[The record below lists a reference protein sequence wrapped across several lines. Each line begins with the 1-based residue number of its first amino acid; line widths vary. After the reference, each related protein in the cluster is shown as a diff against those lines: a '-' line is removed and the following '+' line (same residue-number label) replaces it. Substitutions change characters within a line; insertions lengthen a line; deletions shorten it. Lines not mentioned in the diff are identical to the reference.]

1 MVLASLRAR
10 WAQFLGAFVAVALG
24 VTLMAAMGVGLAASL
39 DPPVRPPVR
48 FAGSPVV
55 VAGQDTLTVA
65 VRRGP
70 GVGRVTKRLA
80 HPHPVDKELLRELH
94 RLGQIRTDSKG
105 SDMPGGEVTGVD
117 AVGVDAPVAAVR
129 AVVAASGTGA
139 RVLTGSD
146 RRLVDPATGR
156 DAEALVAVHSFLG
169 TAGGVAAFVSAF
181 VTASTF
187 AFVVALRRREFGLLR
202 AAGASRGQVRRWVL
216 GEALVVGA
224 VASAAGCAG
233 GAWAA
238 PVLAR
243 VLVDAGVAP
252 AWFTVAE
259 GFPASAW
266 TWWPYQLAF
275 WTGVVVALAG
285 SWSAAR
291 RAGRVSPVAA
301 LRDASLDAG
310 VMPPAR
316 RVAGAALLLGGGG
329 WLVWTLWAAPAELM
343 KRKFYVVEG
352 MVLATAAAALVPL
365 AVRYVDRVVV
375 CLWGAGCGLLGVARR
390 GRARARRSGGRGAG
404 ALAVR
409 LRGAGRG
416 PLGGARGGRAHR
428 SGGREAGALVMRL
441 RGADRGS
448 LGGARRGRARRG
460 IGRGAGALAMRLR
473 GADRGPLEV
482 ARRGRARRSRG
493 RAAGTLVRLALG
505 NMTGA
510 VRRTSAVAAPVLVIV
525 ALAGCLLG
533 SAATVGRAR
542 AEEARARTAA
552 DLVVTGDRLR
562 PVAGG
567 VPGAVV
573 AASAATAVYVR
584 EDGGTALV
592 RSKARAVSDP
602 RAFAAVTRLPVVA
615 GDVRRLDDRS
625 IVVDEEWERHRV
637 GERVDVRLG
646 DGRPVRLRIVAVLAR
661 GAGDNGAYVTS
672 RNVPAAPLDRVDV
685 ALRAGADRAAVV
697 AALRAGT
704 GGEVRSAGEWVAA
717 EYPGVRAQTRLGLL
731 MLLGI
736 CLTYTAISLVS
747 TQFMT
752 AAVRAPEL
760 RSLRLV
766 GASPG
771 QIRVV
776 VGVEAGLAVGV
787 GAVLGLGVAVVGLG
801 GLSLGLARLS
811 AFAGVVVPWGVVGV
825 CVGVCLV
832 VAVGGALAGRPGR
845 ALAGRPNPAPSR

>member
-10 WAQFLGAFVAVALG
+10 WAGFLGAFVAIALG
-24 VTLMAAMGVGLAASL
+24 VALVAAMGVGLAASL
-39 DPPVRPPVR
+39 DPPVRAPVR

-65 VRRGP
+65 VQRGP
-70 GVGRVTKRLA
+70 EVRRVTKRLA
-80 HPHPVDKELLRELH
+80 HPHPVDKELLREL
-94 RLGQIRTDSKG
+94 RLLGHTRTDGRASG
-105 SDMPGGEVTGVD
+105 VVGGETAGVDAVGVD
-117 AVGVDAPVAAVR
+117 AVGVDAPVASVR

-139 RVLTGSD
+139 RVLTGAD
-146 RRLVDPATGR
+146 RRLVDPATER
-156 DAEALVAVHSFLG
+156 DAEALVAVNSFLG

-224 VASAAGCAG
+224 VASAVGCAG

-238 PVLAR
+238 PVLAG
-243 VLVDAGVAP
+243 VLVDVGVAP

-259 GFPASAW
+259 GFSGSTWA
-266 TWWPYQLAF
+266 WWPYQLAF
-275 WTGVVVALAG
+275 WTGLAVALAG

-301 LRDASLDAG
+301 LRDASLDVG

-316 RVAGAALLLGGGG
+316 RVVGAGLLVGGGG
-329 WLVWTLWAAPAELM
+329 WLLWTLWAAPAELM

-352 MVLATAAAALVPL
+352 MVLATAVAALVPL
-365 AVRYVDRVVV
+365 AVRYVDRVAVG
-375 CLWGAGCGLLGVARR
+375 LQGAARGLQGAAR
-390 GRARARRSGGRGAG
+390 GLQSAA
-404 ALAVR
+404 
-409 LRGAGRG
+409 RG
-416 PLGGARGGRAHR
+416 PQGAARVGCARG
-428 SGGREAGALVMRL
+428 
-441 RGADRGS
+441 
-448 LGGARRGRARRG
+448 
-460 IGRGAGALAMRLR
+460 
-473 GADRGPLEV
+473 
-482 ARRGRARRSRG
+482 SRG
-493 RAAGTLVRLALG
+493 RRARTLVRLARA
-505 NMTGA
+505 NMAGA
-510 VRRTSAVAAPVLVIV
+510 VRRTSAVAAPVLVTV

-533 SAATVGRAR
+533 SAATVGRAE
-542 AEEARARTAA
+542 AVEARARTAA
-552 DLVVTGDRLR
+552 DLVVTGDRLK

-592 RSKARAVSDP
+592 RSEARAVSDP

-625 IVVDEEWERHRV
+625 IVVNEEWERRRV
-637 GERVDVRLG
+637 GEWVDVRLG
-646 DGRPVRLRIVAVLAR
+646 DGRPARLRIVAVLAR
-661 GAGDNGAYVTS
+661 GTGDNGAYVTS
-672 RNVPAAPLDRVDV
+672 RNVPVAPFDRMDV
-685 ALRAGADRAAVV
+685 TLRPGADRAAVV
-697 AALRAGT
+697 AALRVAT
-704 GGEVRSAGEWVAA
+704 GGEVRSAGEWLAA
-717 EYPGVRAQTRLGLL
+717 EYPGVRGQTRLGLL

-736 CLTYTAISLVS
+736 CLAYTAISLVS
-747 TQFMT
+747 TQLMS
-752 AAVRAPEL
+752 AGVRGPEL

-787 GAVLGLGVAVVGLG
+787 GAVLGLLVTVVGLG
-801 GLSLGLARLS
+801 G
-811 AFAGVVVPWGVVGV
+811 
-825 CVGVCLV
+825 
-832 VAVGGALAGRPGR
+832 
-845 ALAGRPNPAPSR
+845 